1 MNAFNET
8 VFLGGCPVIQ
18 PEGIYLDGH
27 RVISLGLRGADVG
40 VGDVGDLLV
49 YRQTWEPFVAA
60 HLELWRALNE
70 ILENAPEAQKC
81 PAGIFDVAGL
91 KDLTPATRAF
101 CASLSLTRIRVSN
114 TDPGGILTQWNA
126 WKDKQSIDLVAG
138 APDMLKWLQSVILR
152 IGGTY
157 KDELVDIAKYWSIP
171 VKLPDVPSFSRQ
183 QEIIARIEGA
193 YITTKGVLQIVG
205 YNAVQTLRSVSN
217 VAQAVGEGLRDTA
230 HALPKALPTIGVV
243 AAIAA
248 VVVGGGLLI
257 YYVPRRRELPPPRQS
272 TGYS

>member
-1 MNAFNET
+1 MMFNET
-8 VFLGGCPVIQ
+8 VFLGDCPVIR
-18 PEGIYLDGH
+18 PEGIYIDGQ
-27 RVISLGLRGADVG
+27 RVIRLGMGDVG

-81 PAGIFDVAGL
+81 PAGVSAASKIQSL
-91 KDLTPATRAF
+91 PPATRAF
-101 CASLSLTRIRVSN
+101 CTAISLTRARISN

-126 WKDKQSIDLVAG
+126 WKDKSSADMLAG
-138 APDMLKWLQSVILR
+138 AGSMLEWLQSTILR
-152 IGGTY
+152 VGGSY
-157 KDELVDIAKYWSIP
+157 KNELVDIAKFYDVP
-171 VKLPDVPSFSRQ
+171 VRLPNVPSFSRQ

-205 YNAVQTLRSVSN
+205 YNTLQTLQSVGN

-230 HALPKALPTIGVV
+230 HALPKAIPTIGVV
-243 AAIAA
+243 AAIAVA
-248 VVVGGGLLI
+248 VVGGGLLI
-257 YYVPRRRELPPPRQS
+257 YYVPRRPNLAPGDFRHQ
-272 TGYS
+272 T